1 MIFVHT
7 DTWLAAGSE
16 VKRNS
21 LLLLLLLLSS
31 LAGCSSLATNN
42 TAGMGGSENIAKPA
56 DPNKTTL
63 VLPSSPV
70 LLDHSGKVLRGAV
83 GSSVGGAV
91 ANIVM
96 EQLIAGWR
104 IEQTRIRDNRFR
116 IELRRKR
123 FTTGGD
129 GEATQV
135 FYRHAEQIVRKYG
148 YTGYTVM
155 EFGEGIDSMFPVSQ
169 RIAQGVIQ
177 VR

>member
-1 MIFVHT
+1 MIFVRT

-16 VKRNS
+16 MKRNS
-21 LLLLLLLLSS
+21 LLLLLLSS
-31 LAGCSSLATNN
+31 LAGCSSIATHDS
-42 TAGMGGSENIAKPA
+42 GMVGPGSVAKPA

-63 VLPSSPV
+63 VLPDSPA
-70 LLDHSGKVLRGAV
+70 LLDHPGEAV
-83 GSSVGGAV
+83 GRAVANSVGGAV
-91 ANIVM
+91 ADIVV
-96 EQLIAGWR
+96 EQLTAGWR
-104 IEQTRIRDNRFR
+104 VEQTRIGENRFR

-148 YTGYTVM
+148 YAGYTVM
-155 EFGEGIDSMFPVSQ
+155 EFGEGVDSMFLVSQ
-169 RIAQGVIQ
+169 RVAQGIIE

>member
-1 MIFVHT
+1 MIFVRT
-7 DTWLAAGSE
+7 DTWLAAGSGM
-16 VKRNS
+16 KRNS
-21 LLLLLLLLSS
+21 LLLLLLSS
-31 LAGCSSLATNN
+31 LAGCSSLATNDSGIDGPGN
-42 TAGMGGSENIAKPA
+42 VTKST
-56 DPNKTTL
+56 DPNKTAL
-63 VLPSSPV
+63 VLPDSPV
-70 LLDHSGKVLRGAV
+70 LLDHPGKPLGKAV
-83 GSSVGGAV
+83 ANSVGGAV

-104 IEQTRIRDNRFR
+104 IEQTRIGENRFR

-148 YTGYTVM
+148 YAGYTVM

-169 RIAQGVIQ
+169 RVAQGVIQ